1 MTEIS
6 EEFIEERVDLLSDR
20 DEVKAVAVV
29 GSYARD
35 PESDHNDLDLFI
47 VVEDNYRKRETEEIE
62 GIIVEKFFNSS
73 EWWKT
78 YLDEDDWW
86 KNYHWYMNAD
96 VRYDPDSTFEQLK
109 KKAENIKNE
118 RLDLSESDKQEISYY
133 IWDFQQDI
141 ESQDVAQK
149 RFMMNQLF
157 EYLLQKHYLLKN
169 QVPVKRNYR
178 LQRLKEFDGYMYKLA
193 QEFLNSSSTM
203 KKERKLERMVEHV
216 SRKLPDISPEWETE
230 KEEK

>member
-6 EEFIEERVDLLSDR
+6 EDFVEEQVNTLKNK
-20 DEVKAVAVV
+20 DEVIAVAIV

-35 PESDHNDLDLFI
+35 PETDHNDLDLFI
-47 VVEDNYRKRETEEIE
+47 VVNEDYRKRETERID
-62 GIIVEKFFNSS
+62 GIVVEKFFNSQ
-73 EWWKT
+73 EWWKQ
-78 YLDEDDWW
+78 YLEEDDWW
-86 KNYHWYMNAD
+86 KNYHWYKNAD
-96 VRYDPDSTFEQLK
+96 VRHDPDSIFEGLK
-109 KKAENIKNE
+109 KEAENVKE
-118 RLDLSESDKQEISYY
+118 DKLDLSNQDKKEIGYY

-178 LQRLKEFDGYMYKLA
+178 LKKLKEFDGYMYKLA

-203 KKERKLERMVEHV
+203 KRERKLEKMIEHV
-216 SRKLPDISPEWETE
+216 SRNIPEVGPEWETE